1 MFVHIVETGWMRHD
15 VFFFIEPIH
24 VTPGFCGKGFAMTGT
39 VTVTLTSCPLLDP
52 YTVFIVSELSNFV
65 SPSNHIT

>member
-1 MFVHIVETGWMRHD
+1 MFIHLLETGWMRHD

-39 VTVTLTSCPLLDP
+39 ATMTLIS
-52 YTVFIVSELSNFV
+52 
-65 SPSNHIT
+65 